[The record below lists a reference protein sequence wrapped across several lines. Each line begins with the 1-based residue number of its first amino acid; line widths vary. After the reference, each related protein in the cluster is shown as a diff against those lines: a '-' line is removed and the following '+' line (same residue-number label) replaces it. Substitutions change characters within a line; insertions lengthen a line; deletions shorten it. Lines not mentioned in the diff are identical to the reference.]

1 MAVKN
6 NRRVLVTK
14 KILKE
19 SLLQLMKEKPISKIS
34 IKEICDLS
42 EMSRSTFYL
51 HYQDQFELLTDIE
64 NEVLD
69 KSFESLS
76 DLEGAFN
83 TIESIES
90 FLNYIRTN
98 KETFGVLLCQS
109 DTADFQEAIINKIQ
123 AHVKDSVSDF
133 NEMTTDKYVFV
144 FLMNGSINVLRTWI
158 KNDFDMPIPDLA
170 KLIYYSCHNISSSK
184 LINQ

>member
-6 NRRVLVTK
+6 NRRILVTK
-14 KILKE
+14 RILKE
-19 SLLQLMKEKPISKIS
+19 SLLSLMSEKPISKIS

-51 HYQDQFELLTDIE
+51 HYQDQFELLKDIE

-69 KSFESLS
+69 KSFEALE
-76 DLEGAFN
+76 DLGGAFN

-90 FLNYIRTN
+90 FLNYVKSN

-109 DTADFQEAIINKIQ
+109 DTVDFQNAIIEKI
-123 AHVKDSVSDF
+123 AKHVKDSIQEF
-133 NEMTTDKYVFV
+133 NHMESDKYLFV

-158 KNDFDMPIPDLA
+158 SKDFDMSIPELA
-170 KLIYYSCHNISSSK
+170 SLIYHCCHSITTTASK
-184 LINQ
+184 T